1 MEIKRKAE
9 KAIRE
14 KVDADE
20 NLKAKYAA
28 AWTELEALCKEKT
41 ELLLQLAN
49 ADTNGTFD
57 RDQVLEV
64 AAYLNIPQFAG
75 RILRPK
81 QEAEADIVK
90 NVADDLT
97 LIWAGNTVNARPT
110 GANVALNYI
119 QGYVQQESIMRRTQ
133 EDQNYSAALNAYIQ
147 QYQMQIQQQQNAV
160 TGRLGAPQQD
170 INNV

>member
-1 MEIKRKAE
+1 MKMVYDVRLGDKDY
-9 KAIRE
+9 
-14 KVDADE
+14 V
-20 NLKAKYAA
+20 
-28 AWTELEALCKEKT
+28 KEKT

-57 RDQVLEV
+57 RDQVLQV